1 MTTLQNKKNYTN
13 TLKGVGLFFLSVT
26 LFVAG
31 AFSGTK
37 ESLAH
42 ILTPHQVIATPA
54 TLDTEKKQ
62 DLTQFWYV
70 WNLMQNKYPFA
81 EKVPTDTHKI
91 YGAIEGLVSSYK
103 DPYTVFFSPQQA
115 KLFSEQVKGSFGGV
129 GIEVGIKNKM
139 ITVIAPIKDS
149 AAYKAGIKSGD
160 IITEINKKKT
170 DGIDI
175 DTAISMI
182 RGDIGTVVNLGI
194 ARKGAGEI
202 KYFEITRETVKI
214 PVIDTIEKGD
224 VFIINL
230 YSFSENSAVLFKE
243 ALTKFSSSNKQKLI
257 VDLRD
262 NPGGYLDAAVDIG
275 SYFLP
280 SGKTIVRESTGTT
293 NPESI
298 HSSKGFSLLSKNPKM
313 VILINGGSASA
324 SEILA
329 GALSENKVAQLVGST
344 SFGKG
349 SVQQVIDL
357 SDGSSLK
364 ITVAKWL
371 TPQGVSI
378 SEKGITPD
386 VSVENVA
393 ILDKKTNKYSDPQM
407 EAAIKLLDK

>member
-1 MTTLQNKKNYTN
+1 MNTLQNKKNYTS
-13 TLKGVGLFFLSVT
+13 TLRGIGFFFVAIT

-37 ESLAH
+37 ETLAH
-42 ILTPHQVIATPA
+42 ILTPYQVVATPA
-54 TLDTEKKQ
+54 TLETEKKQ

-70 WNLMQNKYPFA
+70 WNLMQSKYPFA
-81 EKVPTDTHKI
+81 EKIPTDTNKM

-139 ITVIAPIKDS
+139 LTVIAPLKDS

-160 IITEINKKKT
+160 IITEINKKKA

-182 RGDIGTVVNLGI
+182 RGDVGTVVNLGI
-194 ARKGAGEI
+194 ARKGAGEV
-202 KYFEITRETVKI
+202 KYFEITREIVKI
-214 PVIDTIEKGD
+214 PVIDTVEKGD

-230 YSFSENSAVLFKE
+230 YSFSENSADLFKE
-243 ALTKFSSSNKQKLI
+243 ALKKFSSSGKQKLI

-280 SGKTIVRESTGTT
+280 SGKTIVRESTGAT

-298 HSSKGFSLLSKNPKM
+298 HSSKGFSLLPVNPKM

-329 GALSENKVAQLVGST
+329 GALSENNVAELVGTT

-349 SVQQVIDL
+349 SVQQVMDL

-386 VSVENVA
+386 ISVENTA
-393 ILDKKTNKYSDPQM
+393 ILDKKTNKYSDPQL